1 MGRGRD
7 ARRRAR
13 RRRVVSHGRTAPS
26 GRRRSEAAGAPEPEH
41 RRHQAAVD
49 RDESQQPRRGA
60 VTPMKTMSRMS
71 TMTKRMT
78 TVALAVACAVLWPA
92 GAFAQVFTIPDR
104 IEKLSEKAKEST
116 NITLDGALLKLASAF
131 LNSNDKDQR
140 AAKEIVGKLK
150 SIHVRNFEFE
160 RDNEYSDAD
169 LDPIRSQ
176 LKSPGWSRIV
186 EQRERNEHTQIF
198 VKIDKEKVGGLVI
211 LSA

>member
-1 MGRGRD
+1 M
-7 ARRRAR
+7 
-13 RRRVVSHGRTAPS
+13 
-26 GRRRSEAAGAPEPEH
+26 
-41 RRHQAAVD
+41 
-49 RDESQQPRRGA
+49 
-60 VTPMKTMSRMS
+60 
-71 TMTKRMT
+71 MTKKIT
-78 TVALAVACAVLWPA
+78 TMALAAACALLWPA

-140 AAKEIVGKLK
+140 AAKEIVGKLR

-160 RDNEYSDAD
+160 KDNEYSDAD

-176 LKSPGWSRIV
+176 LKSPAWSRIV
-186 EQRERNEHTQIF
+186 EQRERGEHTQIF

-211 LSA
+211 LSAERRELSIVIIDGEIDPKQISALGGNFGIPKDLPSPTAASKDSAE

>member
-1 MGRGRD
+1 
-7 ARRRAR
+7 
-13 RRRVVSHGRTAPS
+13 
-26 GRRRSEAAGAPEPEH
+26 
-41 RRHQAAVD
+41 
-49 RDESQQPRRGA
+49 
-60 VTPMKTMSRMS
+60 MKTMS

-78 TVALAVACAVLWPA
+78 TVAVAVACAVLWPA

-160 RDNEYSDAD
+160 KDNEYSDAD

-176 LKSPGWSRIV
+176 LKSPAWSRIV
-186 EQRERNEHTQIF
+186 EQRERGEHTQIF
-198 VKIDKEKVGGLVI
+198 VKIDKERVGGLVI
-211 LSA
+211 LSAERRELSIVIIDGEIDPKQISALGGNFGIPKDLPNPTATSKDSAE